1 MKKLTKN
8 NKGFSLIELIIVIA
22 IMAVLVA
29 IIAPNLT
36 KYLGKSKT
44 SADDKNKD
52 EIASTLKTCITD
64 FEMDNGDLMAVSTT
78 ATISWANGAALTAN
92 PSGIN
97 AANSGNKEFWELVN
111 AEIDNTKTKSKVDS
125 SKYAQATISRA
136 ANGTYSITVAFV

>member
-1 MKKLTKN
+1 MKKTN

-44 SADDKNKD
+44 NTDTKNAD

-64 FEMDNGDLMAVSTT
+64 YDMDHDALLADGGTM
-78 ATISWANGAALTAN
+78 TIHWSA
-92 PSGIN
+92 SGSDIT
-97 AANSGNKEFWELVN
+97 GNNDFKNIVESAIE
-111 AEIDNTKTKSKVDS
+111 TKKTKSKENS
-125 SKYAQATISRA
+125 GEYALATITKDSGA
-136 ANGTYSITVAFV
+136 YSISVDFS